1 MMLSTILSYAT
12 KNEIEAF
19 NSVMRKYVVRDF
31 SKSSKAYRRNNP
43 ELASIYADIEAARKR
58 LRRQNDRVA
67 QFAIKREIKAMSRDY
82 EAMMCFR
89 NKMLCIVE
97 I

>member
-1 MMLSTILSYAT
+1 MMLSAILSYAN

-19 NSVMRKYVVRDF
+19 NAIMRKYVVRDF

-58 LRRQNDRVA
+58 LCRQNDRLA
-67 QFAIKREIKAMSRDY
+67 QFSIKREIKAMKCDY
-82 EAMMCFR
+82 ESMMNFR

>member
-12 KNEIEAF
+12 KNEKETF
-19 NSVMRKYVVRDF
+19 NDIMCKYVVRDF
-31 SKSSKAYRRNNP
+31 SKSAKAYRRNNP

-58 LRRQNDRVA
+58 LRRQNDRTV
-67 QFAIKREIKAMSRDY
+67 QFAIKREIKAMLRDY
-82 EAMMCFR
+82 ETMMNFR